1 MIIDTHAHYDD
12 ERFDEDRD
20 ELLLSMR
27 EKGVE
32 AIVNASASLKGCYDS
47 LALAEKYDFMYF
59 LAGIHP
65 SDALDL
71 EIDGNFDKIK
81 GMAMHN
87 KCVAV
92 GEIGLDYYWD
102 EPERSIQKKWF
113 EAQLNLANEINKPI
127 NVHSRD
133 AYADTMDII
142 KSTKAYENGGIIHC
156 FSYGVECAREFLDMG
171 FMLGIGGVLTFKNG
185 KKLKEVV
192 EYAPLDQLVLETD
205 CPYLSPEPFRGKRN
219 HSGNIKYVA
228 EKLAE
233 IKNISVEEVI
243 RSTRE
248 NAFRVYKIAR

>member
-12 ERFDEDRD
+12 ERFDEDRE
-20 ELLLSMR
+20 ELLLSMK

-47 LALAEKYDFMYF
+47 LALASKYDFMYF

-71 EIDGNFDKIK
+71 EVAGNFDEIK
-81 GMAMHN
+81 RMAMHE

-102 EPERSIQKKWF
+102 EPDRSIQKKWF
-113 EAQLNLANEINKPI
+113 EAQLNLANEIKKPI

-133 AYADTMDII
+133 AYADTIDII
-142 KSTKAYENGGIIHC
+142 KCTKAYENGGIIHC
-156 FSYGVECAREFLDMG
+156 FSYGVECAREFLNMG

-192 EYAPLDQLVLETD
+192 EYAPLDQIVLETD
-205 CPYLSPEPFRGKRN
+205 CPYLSPEPFRGHRN

-233 IKNISVEEVI
+233 IKNISVEEAI
-243 RSTRE
+243 KATRE
-248 NAFRVYKIAR
+248 NALRVYKIAR

>member
-133 AYADTMDII
+133 AYADTFDLI

-233 IKNISVEEVI
+233 LKNISAEEVI
-243 RSTRE
+243 RVTRE